1 MERIVGL
8 KIPVRHATVRVRDG
22 GTTFTIRVQDSRLF
36 LTGTEEWWLQCW
48 EGRGTVY
55 TGIDSLRVRDGKN
68 RSVLSLKMR
77 HGVVVVEKGAR

>member
-8 KIPVRHATVRVRDG
+8 KIPVHHATVRVRDG
-22 GTTFTIRVQDSRLF
+22 EMTFTIRVQDSRLF
-36 LTGTEEWWLQCW
+36 LTGTDERWLQYW

-55 TGIDSLRVRDGKN
+55 AGIDSLRVRDGDN

>member
-1 MERIVGL
+1 MKRIIGM
-8 KIPVRHATVRVRDG
+8 KIPVHHATIRVRDG
-22 GTTFTIRVQDSRLF
+22 ETSFTIRVQDSRIF
-36 LTGTEEWWLQCW
+36 LQGTEERWLQYW